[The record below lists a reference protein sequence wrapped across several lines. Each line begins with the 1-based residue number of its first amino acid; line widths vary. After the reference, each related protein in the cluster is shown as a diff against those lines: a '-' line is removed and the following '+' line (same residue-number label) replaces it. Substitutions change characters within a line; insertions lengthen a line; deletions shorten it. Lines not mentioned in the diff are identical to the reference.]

1 MLLKGTLN
9 TMPPRLAYY
18 MLYNISSNR
27 RTISRT
33 PWDEMCSVFLCFI
46 YIISDE
52 RRDPDGPPLDRQ
64 TTLEHLSFRM
74 TQLTAD
80 LETFCELYLRPLYK
94 ANSALVSRIQQ
105 AIVVLFPNG
114 VWLSTPP
121 DAESLEW
128 WRKMHDILDSFIV

>member
-1 MLLKGTLN
+1 MLLKGTLH

-18 MLYNISSNR
+18 MLYTSSKPL
-27 RTISRT
+27 SRT

-46 YIISDE
+46 HVILDQ
-52 RRDPDGPPLDRQ
+52 RRDPEAPPLDRQ
-64 TTLEHLSFRM
+64 TTLGYLSLRM
-74 TQLTAD
+74 TQLLGD
-80 LETFCELYLRPLYK
+80 LEIFCEHHLRPQYK

-114 VWLSTPP
+114 VWLTPPP

-128 WRKMHDILDSFIV
+128 WSKMHDILDSFLV